1 MPQLVKSSSFQ
12 IILDKDNKMTN
23 QLESYLQ
30 APSKKE
36 FAATFRV
43 VSRFSFWIQ
52 LALGAFS
59 AIALL
64 FAMFS
69 RNLSAQT
76 DNPGIGLG
84 IFLAVVGVL
93 LLCFR
98 IYWAFRY
105 RRLAKRLQTPLSE
118 LHPRKEDVIKVLR
131 IGLIVSLVAIL
142 IAFLASELSVIA
154 LLSKALAE
162 PQGVAIYNRQNV
174 IRSLD
179 ILVVLANVN
188 LIGAHLVGGV
198 TSLGLLN
205 WVEQ

>member
-1 MPQLVKSSSFQ
+1 MS
-12 IILDKDNKMTN
+12 N
-23 QLESYLQ
+23 QLESYLHS
-30 APSKKE
+30 PSKQQ
-36 FAATFRV
+36 FASTFRV

-76 DNPGIGLG
+76 DNPGIGFG

-105 RRLAKRLQTPLSE
+105 RRLAKRLQTPNSE
-118 LHPRKEDVIKVLR
+118 LHPKKEDVIKVLQ
-131 IGLIVSLVAIL
+131 IGLNVSLVAIL

-188 LIGAHLVGGV
+188 LIGAHLVGGI

>member
-1 MPQLVKSSSFQ
+1 MPDLVKSTTFQ

-23 QLESYLQ
+23 QLGSYLQ

-105 RRLAKRLQTPLSE
+105 RRLAKRLQTPNYE
-118 LHPRKEDVIKVLR
+118 LHPIKEDVIQVLR

>member
-1 MPQLVKSSSFQ
+1 MPQLVKSTTFQ

-76 DNPGIGLG
+76 DNPGIGFG

-105 RRLAKRLQTPLSE
+105 RRLAKRLQTPNSE
-118 LHPRKEDVIKVLR
+118 LHPRKEDVIKVLQ
-131 IGLIVSLVAIL
+131 IGLNVSLVAIL

>member
-1 MPQLVKSSSFQ
+1 MPQLVKSTTFQ

>member
-1 MPQLVKSSSFQ
+1 MPQLVKSTTFQ
-12 IILDKDNKMTN
+12 IILDQDNKMTN

-105 RRLAKRLQTPLSE
+105 RRLAKRLQTPSSE
-118 LHPRKEDVIKVLR
+118 LHPKKEDVIKVLQ
-131 IGLIVSLVAIL
+131 IGLNVSLVAIL
-142 IAFLASELSVIA
+142 IAFIASELSVIA

-188 LIGAHLVGGV
+188 LIGAHLVGGI

>member
-1 MPQLVKSSSFQ
+1 MPDLVKSTTFQ

-23 QLESYLQ
+23 QLGSYLQ

-76 DNPGIGLG
+76 DNPGIGFG

-105 RRLAKRLQTPLSE
+105 RRLAKRLQTPNYE
-118 LHPRKEDVIKVLR
+118 LHPIKEDVIQVLR

-142 IAFLASELSVIA
+142 IAFIASELSVIA

>member
-1 MPQLVKSSSFQ
+1 MPQLVKSTTFQ
-12 IILDKDNKMTN
+12 ILLDKDNKMTN

-118 LHPRKEDVIKVLR
+118 LHPKKEDVIKVLR
-131 IGLIVSLVAIL
+131 IGLIVSLVAII